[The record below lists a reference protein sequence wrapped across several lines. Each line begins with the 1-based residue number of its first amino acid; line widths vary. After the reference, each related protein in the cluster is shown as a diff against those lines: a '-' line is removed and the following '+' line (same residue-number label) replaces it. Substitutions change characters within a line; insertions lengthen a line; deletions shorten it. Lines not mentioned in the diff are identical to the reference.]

1 MATDPSPQR
10 AYRAAC
16 PNCGAAVEFR
26 SAASALAVC
35 SYCRSTLLRE
45 GDALRRIGQS
55 AELFDDH
62 SPLQLGTAGRWQ
74 GAAFTLVGRLQ
85 VRYAGGSW
93 NEWHAL
99 FDSADP
105 TDAAPRSGWLSEDNG
120 GYVFGFEAP
129 APPEA
134 LPPPEALR
142 VGAQQVLGRESW
154 SVASVTT
161 ARLGAA
167 EGELPFVPVL
177 ERAYVVAELRNAR
190 GEVASIDYGPASEGR
205 PPRWYVG
212 RGLQLAELTLSG
224 LREDGSTRDLKG
236 RTLACPSCGA
246 SVAVQLDSTQSIVCA
261 QCHAVV
267 DLGAPGAQGAGADL
281 KHYAQDTPGVA
292 GGEPLIALGRSGTLT
307 LGAGGPLPWQVVGY
321 VERCTLPEAGDD
333 EQSFWREYLL
343 YNRQAGFA
351 FLVDA
356 EDGWSWVR
364 PLTGAPQVSGATARW
379 QGDSYREIYR
389 YSGQITY
396 VLGEFYWRLA
406 RGERTRNTDYR
417 GPGGKQLNREQTGEG
432 GDARSPGRPARRS
445 TPTCCSR
452 PSSSTT
458 ASAPRCSATPSRC
471 RQRASAAWPG
481 CSSSCCS
488 LWSSSRWCVAAATTA
503 ASCAAPTARPAT
515 SIRVARAT
523 AAAACAARAGP
534 TAVSAPVAAGTS
546 KLPSIHQHRSDAS

>member
-99 FDSADP
+99 FDSSDP

-212 RGLQLAELTLSG
+212 RGLQLAELALTG
-224 LREDGSTRDLKG
+224 LREDGSTRELKG

-246 SVAVQLDSTQSIVCA
+246 SLAVQLDSTQSIVCP

-267 DLGAPGAQGAGADL
+267 DLGAPGAQGVGADL
-281 KHYAQDTPGVA
+281 KHYAQDTPGAA

-379 QGDSYREIYR
+379 QGDSYRELYR

-432 GDARSPGRPARRS
+432 GDAEV
-445 TPTCCSR
+445 TW
-452 PSSSTT
+452 
-458 ASAPRCSATPSRC
+458 SAGAALDADVLFKAFKLDDG
-471 RQRASAAWPG
+471 QRAALQRDAKPVSTRGFGGMAG
-481 CSSSCCS
+481 LFLFLLFVVVVFSMVRCGRDDCSELRRTYGEASNEYQ
-488 LWSSSRWCVAAATTA
+488 
-503 ASCAAPTARPAT
+503 SCARN
-515 SIRVARAT
+515 SGSGV
-523 AAAACAARAGP
+523 
-534 TAVSAPVAAGTS
+534 
-546 KLPSIHQHRSDAS
+546 RSSGGSYGGFSTGGGGHK

>member
-167 EGELPFVPVL
+167 EGELPFVPML

-281 KHYAQDTPGVA
+281 KHYAQDTPGA
-292 GGEPLIALGRSGTLT
+292 TGGEPLIALGRSGTLT

-432 GDARSPGRPARRS
+432 GDAEV
-445 TPTCCSR
+445 TW
-452 PSSSTT
+452 
-458 ASAPRCSATPSRC
+458 SAGAALDADVLFKAFKLDDG
-471 RQRASAAWPG
+471 QRAALQRDAKPVSTKGFGGMAG
-481 CSSSCCS
+481 LFLFLLFVVVVFSMVRCGRDDCSELRRTYGEASNEYQ
-488 LWSSSRWCVAAATTA
+488 
-503 ASCAAPTARPAT
+503 SCARN
-515 SIRVARAT
+515 SGSGV
-523 AAAACAARAGP
+523 
-534 TAVSAPVAAGTS
+534 
-546 KLPSIHQHRSDAS
+546 RSSGGSYGGFSTGGGGHK

>member
-1 MATDPSPQR
+1 MATEPSPQR

-45 GDALRRIGQS
+45 GEALRRIGQS

-105 TDAAPRSGWLSEDNG
+105 TDTEPRSGWLSEDNG

-129 APPEA
+129 APPET

-161 ARLGAA
+161 AKLGAA
-167 EGELPFVPVL
+167 EGELPFVPAL

-190 GEVASIDYGPASEGR
+190 GEVASIDYGPAGEGR

-212 RGLQLAELTLSG
+212 RGLQLTELALSG
-224 LREDGSTRDLKG
+224 LREDGSTRELKG

-246 SVAVQLDSTQSIVCA
+246 SLAVQLDSTQSIVCP

-281 KHYAQDTPGVA
+281 KHYAQDTPGIA
-292 GGEPLIALGRSGTLT
+292 GGEPLIALGRSGTLA

-321 VERCTLPEAGDD
+321 AERCTLPEAGDD

-364 PLTGAPQVSGATARW
+364 PLTGAPQVSGDTARW
-379 QGDSYREIYR
+379 QGESYRELYR

-432 GDARSPGRPARRS
+432 GDAEVTWSAGAALDADVLLKAFKLDDGQRGALQRDAKPVSTKGFGGMAGLFLFLLFVVVVFSMARCGRDDCSELRR
-445 TPTCCSR
+445 TYGE
-452 PSSSTT
+452 
-458 ASAPRCSATPSRC
+458 ASNEY
-471 RQRASAAWPG
+471 Q
-481 CSSSCCS
+481 
-488 LWSSSRWCVAAATTA
+488 
-503 ASCAAPTARPAT
+503 SCARN
-515 SIRVARAT
+515 S
-523 AAAACAARAGP
+523 G
-534 TAVSAPVAAGTS
+534 SGG
-546 KLPSIHQHRSDAS
+546 RSSGGSYGGFSTGGGGHK

>member
-35 SYCRSTLLRE
+35 SYCRSTLVRD

-62 SPLQLGTAGRWQ
+62 SPLQLGAAGRWR

-99 FDSADP
+99 FDAA
-105 TDAAPRSGWLSEDNG
+105 DAAETPRSGWLSEDNG
-120 GYVFGFEAP
+120 GYVFSFEATPP
-129 APPEA
+129 AP
-134 LPPPEALR
+134 LPPPESLR
-142 VGAQQVLGRESW
+142 VGAPLVLGRDAW
-154 SVASVTT
+154 SVAGVTT

-167 EGELPFVPVL
+167 EGELAFVPVL
-177 ERAYVVAELRNAR
+177 ERAYVVAELRNAQ
-190 GEVASIDYGPASEGR
+190 GEVASIDYGAAAEAQ

-212 RGLQLAELTLSG
+212 RGLQLAELALSG
-224 LREDGSTRDLKG
+224 LREDGSTRALKG

-246 SVAVQLDSTQSIVCA
+246 SLAVQLDSTQSIVCA

-267 DLGAPGAQGAGADL
+267 DLGAPGAQGVGADL

-379 QGDSYREIYR
+379 QGDSYRELYR

-432 GDARSPGRPARRS
+432 GDAEV
-445 TPTCCSR
+445 TW
-452 PSSSTT
+452 
-458 ASAPRCSATPSRC
+458 SAGAALDADLLLKAFKLDDG
-471 RQRASAAWPG
+471 QRAALQRDAKPVSTKGFGGMAG
-481 CSSSCCS
+481 LFLFLLFVVVVFSMVRCGRDDCSELRRTYGEASNEYQ
-488 LWSSSRWCVAAATTA
+488 
-503 ASCAAPTARPAT
+503 SCARN
-515 SIRVARAT
+515 S
-523 AAAACAARAGP
+523 G
-534 TAVSAPVAAGTS
+534 SGG
-546 KLPSIHQHRSDAS
+546 RSSGGSYGGFSTGGGGHK

>member
-35 SYCRSTLLRE
+35 SYCRSTLVRD

-62 SPLQLGTAGRWQ
+62 SPLQLGAAGRWR

-99 FDSADP
+99 FDAA
-105 TDAAPRSGWLSEDNG
+105 DAAETPRSGWLSEDNG
-120 GYVFGFEAP
+120 GYVFSFEATPP
-129 APPEA
+129 AP
-134 LPPPEALR
+134 LPPPESLR
-142 VGAQQVLGRESW
+142 VGAPLVLGRDAW
-154 SVASVTT
+154 SVAGVTI

-167 EGELPFVPVL
+167 EGELAFVPVL
-177 ERAYVVAELRNAR
+177 ERAYVVAELRNAQ
-190 GEVASIDYGPASEGR
+190 GEVASIDYGAAAEAQ

-212 RGLQLAELTLSG
+212 RGLQLAELALSG
-224 LREDGSTRDLKG
+224 LREDGSTRALKG

-246 SVAVQLDSTQSIVCA
+246 SLAVQLDSTQSIVCA

-267 DLGAPGAQGAGADL
+267 DLGAPGAQGVGADL

-379 QGDSYREIYR
+379 QGDSYRELYR

-406 RGERTRNTDYR
+406 RGERTLNTDYR

-432 GDARSPGRPARRS
+432 GDAEV
-445 TPTCCSR
+445 TW
-452 PSSSTT
+452 
-458 ASAPRCSATPSRC
+458 SAGAALDADVLFKAFKLDDG
-471 RQRASAAWPG
+471 QRAALQRDAKPVSTKGFGGMAG
-481 CSSSCCS
+481 LFLFLLFVVVVFSMVRCGRDDCSELRRTYGEASNEYQ
-488 LWSSSRWCVAAATTA
+488 
-503 ASCAAPTARPAT
+503 SCARN
-515 SIRVARAT
+515 S
-523 AAAACAARAGP
+523 G
-534 TAVSAPVAAGTS
+534 SGG
-546 KLPSIHQHRSDAS
+546 RSSGGSYGGFSTGGGGHK

>member
-224 LREDGSTRDLKG
+224 LREDGSTRDLEG

-379 QGDSYREIYR
+379 QGDSYRELYR

-432 GDARSPGRPARRS
+432 GDAEV
-445 TPTCCSR
+445 TW
-452 PSSSTT
+452 
-458 ASAPRCSATPSRC
+458 SAGAALDADVLFKAFKLDDG
-471 RQRASAAWPG
+471 QRAALQRDAKPVSTKGFGGMAG
-481 CSSSCCS
+481 LFLFLLFVVVVFSMVRCGRDDCSELRRTYGEASNEYQ
-488 LWSSSRWCVAAATTA
+488 
-503 ASCAAPTARPAT
+503 SCARN
-515 SIRVARAT
+515 SGSGV
-523 AAAACAARAGP
+523 
-534 TAVSAPVAAGTS
+534 
-546 KLPSIHQHRSDAS
+546 RSSGGSYGGFSTGGGGHK

>member
-1 MATDPSPQR
+1 MATEPSPQR

-105 TDAAPRSGWLSEDNG
+105 TDTAPRSGWLSEDNG

-142 VGAQQVLGRESW
+142 VGAQQVLARESW

-161 ARLGAA
+161 AKLGAA
-167 EGELPFVPVL
+167 EGELPFVPAL

-190 GEVASIDYGPASEGR
+190 GEVASIDYGPAIDGR

-212 RGLQLAELTLSG
+212 RGLQLAELALTG
-224 LREDGSTRDLKG
+224 LREDGSARELKG

-246 SVAVQLDSTQSIVCA
+246 SLAVQLDSTQSIVCP

-281 KHYAQDTPGVA
+281 KHYAQDTPGV

-379 QGDSYREIYR
+379 QGDSYRELYR

-417 GPGGKQLNREQTGEG
+417 GPGGKQLNREETGEG
-432 GDARSPGRPARRS
+432 GDAEV
-445 TPTCCSR
+445 TW
-452 PSSSTT
+452 
-458 ASAPRCSATPSRC
+458 SAGAALDADVLLKAFKLDDG
-471 RQRASAAWPG
+471 QRAALQRDAKPVSTQGFGGMAG
-481 CSSSCCS
+481 LFLFLLFVVVVFSMVRCGRDDCSELRRTYGEASNEYQ
-488 LWSSSRWCVAAATTA
+488 
-503 ASCAAPTARPAT
+503 SCARN
-515 SIRVARAT
+515 S
-523 AAAACAARAGP
+523 G
-534 TAVSAPVAAGTS
+534 SGG
-546 KLPSIHQHRSDAS
+546 RSSGGSYGGFSTGGGGHK

>member
-379 QGDSYREIYR
+379 QGDSYRELYR

-432 GDARSPGRPARRS
+432 GDAEV
-445 TPTCCSR
+445 TW
-452 PSSSTT
+452 
-458 ASAPRCSATPSRC
+458 SAGAALDADVLFKAFKLDDG
-471 RQRASAAWPG
+471 QRAALQRDAKPVSTKGFGGMAG
-481 CSSSCCS
+481 LLLFLLFVVVVFSMVRCGRDDCSELRRTYGEASNEYQ
-488 LWSSSRWCVAAATTA
+488 
-503 ASCAAPTARPAT
+503 SCARN
-515 SIRVARAT
+515 SGSGV
-523 AAAACAARAGP
+523 
-534 TAVSAPVAAGTS
+534 
-546 KLPSIHQHRSDAS
+546 RSSGGSYGGFSTGGGGHK

>member
-167 EGELPFVPVL
+167 EGELPFVPAL

-281 KHYAQDTPGVA
+281 KHYAQDTPGA
-292 GGEPLIALGRSGTLT
+292 TGGEPLIALGRSGTLT

-379 QGDSYREIYR
+379 QGDSYRELYR

-432 GDARSPGRPARRS
+432 GDAEV
-445 TPTCCSR
+445 TW
-452 PSSSTT
+452 
-458 ASAPRCSATPSRC
+458 SAGAALDADVLFKAFKLDDG
-471 RQRASAAWPG
+471 QRAALQRDAKPVSTKGFGGMAG
-481 CSSSCCS
+481 LFLFLLFVVVVFSMVRCGRDDCSELRRTYGEASNEYQ
-488 LWSSSRWCVAAATTA
+488 
-503 ASCAAPTARPAT
+503 SCARN
-515 SIRVARAT
+515 SGSGV
-523 AAAACAARAGP
+523 
-534 TAVSAPVAAGTS
+534 
-546 KLPSIHQHRSDAS
+546 RSSGGSYGGFSTGGGGHK

>member
-1 MATDPSPQR
+1 MATEPSPQR

-105 TDAAPRSGWLSEDNG
+105 TDTAPRSGWLSEDNG

-142 VGAQQVLGRESW
+142 VGAQQVLARESW

-161 ARLGAA
+161 AKLGAA
-167 EGELPFVPVL
+167 EGELPFVPAL

-190 GEVASIDYGPASEGR
+190 GEVASIDYGPASDGR

-212 RGLQLAELTLSG
+212 RGLQLAELALSG
-224 LREDGSTRDLKG
+224 LREDGSTRELKG

-246 SVAVQLDSTQSIVCA
+246 SLAVQLDSTQSIVCP

-267 DLGAPGAQGAGADL
+267 DLGAPGAQGAGVDL

-292 GGEPLIALGRSGTLT
+292 GGQPLIALGRSGTLT

-379 QGDSYREIYR
+379 QGDSYRELYR

-417 GPGGKQLNREQTGEG
+417 GPGGKQLNREETGEG
-432 GDARSPGRPARRS
+432 GDAEVTWSAGAALDADVLLKAFKLDDGQRTALQRDAKPVSTQGFGGMAGLFLFLLFVVVVFSMVRCGRDDCSELRR
-445 TPTCCSR
+445 TYGE
-452 PSSSTT
+452 
-458 ASAPRCSATPSRC
+458 ASNEY
-471 RQRASAAWPG
+471 Q
-481 CSSSCCS
+481 
-488 LWSSSRWCVAAATTA
+488 
-503 ASCAAPTARPAT
+503 SCARN
-515 SIRVARAT
+515 S
-523 AAAACAARAGP
+523 G
-534 TAVSAPVAAGTS
+534 SGG
-546 KLPSIHQHRSDAS
+546 RSSGGSYGGFSTGGGGHK

>member
-432 GDARSPGRPARRS
+432 GDAEV
-445 TPTCCSR
+445 TW
-452 PSSSTT
+452 
-458 ASAPRCSATPSRC
+458 SAGAALDADLLFKAFKLDDG
-471 RQRASAAWPG
+471 QRAALQRDAKPVSTKGFGGMAG
-481 CSSSCCS
+481 LFLFLLFVVVVFSMVRCGRDDCSELRRTYGEASNEYQ
-488 LWSSSRWCVAAATTA
+488 
-503 ASCAAPTARPAT
+503 SCARN
-515 SIRVARAT
+515 SGSGV
-523 AAAACAARAGP
+523 
-534 TAVSAPVAAGTS
+534 
-546 KLPSIHQHRSDAS
+546 RSSGGSYGGFSTGGGGHK

>member
-167 EGELPFVPVL
+167 EGELPFVPML

-281 KHYAQDTPGVA
+281 KHYAQDTPSVA

-379 QGDSYREIYR
+379 QGDSYRELYR

-432 GDARSPGRPARRS
+432 GDAEV
-445 TPTCCSR
+445 TW
-452 PSSSTT
+452 
-458 ASAPRCSATPSRC
+458 SAGAALDADVLFKAFKLDDG
-471 RQRASAAWPG
+471 QRAALQRDAKPVSTKGFGGMAG
-481 CSSSCCS
+481 LFLFLLFVVVVFSMVRCGRDDCSELRRTYGEASNEYQ
-488 LWSSSRWCVAAATTA
+488 
-503 ASCAAPTARPAT
+503 SCARN
-515 SIRVARAT
+515 SGSGV
-523 AAAACAARAGP
+523 
-534 TAVSAPVAAGTS
+534 
-546 KLPSIHQHRSDAS
+546 RSSGGSYGGFSTGGGGHK

>member
-129 APPEA
+129 VPPEA

-190 GEVASIDYGPASEGR
+190 GEVASVDYGPASEGR

-212 RGLQLAELTLSG
+212 RGLQLAELALSG

-246 SVAVQLDSTQSIVCA
+246 SLAVQLDSTQSIVCA

-267 DLGAPGAQGAGADL
+267 DLGAPGAQGVGADL

-343 YNRQAGFA
+343 YNRQVGFA

-379 QGDSYREIYR
+379 QGDSYRELYR

-417 GPGGKQLNREQTGEG
+417 GPGGKQLNREETGEG
-432 GDARSPGRPARRS
+432 GDAEVTWSAGAALDADVLFKAFKLDDGQRVALQRDAKPVSTRGFGGMAGLFLFLLFVVVVFSMVRCGRDDCSELRR
-445 TPTCCSR
+445 TYGE
-452 PSSSTT
+452 
-458 ASAPRCSATPSRC
+458 ASNEY
-471 RQRASAAWPG
+471 Q
-481 CSSSCCS
+481 
-488 LWSSSRWCVAAATTA
+488 
-503 ASCAAPTARPAT
+503 SCARN
-515 SIRVARAT
+515 S
-523 AAAACAARAGP
+523 G
-534 TAVSAPVAAGTS
+534 SGG
-546 KLPSIHQHRSDAS
+546 RSSGGSYGGFSTGGGGHK

>member
-167 EGELPFVPVL
+167 EGELPFVPML

-281 KHYAQDTPGVA
+281 KHYAQDTPGA
-292 GGEPLIALGRSGTLT
+292 TGGEPLIALGRSGTLT

-379 QGDSYREIYR
+379 QGDSYRELYR

-432 GDARSPGRPARRS
+432 GDAEV
-445 TPTCCSR
+445 TW
-452 PSSSTT
+452 
-458 ASAPRCSATPSRC
+458 SAGAALDADVLFKAFKLDDG
-471 RQRASAAWPG
+471 QRAALQRDAKPVSTKGFGGMAG
-481 CSSSCCS
+481 LFLFLLFVVVVFSMVRCGRDDCSELRRTYGEASNEYQ
-488 LWSSSRWCVAAATTA
+488 
-503 ASCAAPTARPAT
+503 SCARN
-515 SIRVARAT
+515 SGSGV
-523 AAAACAARAGP
+523 
-534 TAVSAPVAAGTS
+534 
-546 KLPSIHQHRSDAS
+546 RSSGGSYGGFSTGGGGHK

>member
-167 EGELPFVPVL
+167 EGELPFVPML

-281 KHYAQDTPGVA
+281 KHYAQDTPGA
-292 GGEPLIALGRSGTLT
+292 TGGEPLIALGRSGTLT

-432 GDARSPGRPARRS
+432 GDAEV
-445 TPTCCSR
+445 TW
-452 PSSSTT
+452 
-458 ASAPRCSATPSRC
+458 SAGAALDADLLFKAFKLDDG
-471 RQRASAAWPG
+471 QRAALQRDAKPVSTKGFGGMAG
-481 CSSSCCS
+481 LFLFLLFVVVVFSMVRCGRDDCSELRRTYGEASNEYQ
-488 LWSSSRWCVAAATTA
+488 
-503 ASCAAPTARPAT
+503 SCARN
-515 SIRVARAT
+515 SGSGV
-523 AAAACAARAGP
+523 
-534 TAVSAPVAAGTS
+534 
-546 KLPSIHQHRSDAS
+546 RSSGGSYGGFSTGGGGHK